1 MIPAVSP
8 PALVSAV
15 GVTKNFP
22 GVRALD
28 RVDFSVEVGEVHAL
42 LGENGAGKSTLTK
55 VLAGDYPPDEGWV
68 EVSGHRVRFSSPHDA
83 RQAGI
88 RLVTQERSLV
98 PSLSAAENVF
108 MGVLPAKARAL
119 LDRREL
125 NRRTRV
131 ELNRVGLDH
140 VEPGDEVGL
149 LRPAEQQLVEI
160 ARALSREGKV
170 LILDEPTAALSAQ
183 ETARLFDVVRALRS
197 SGVGILY
204 ISHRIGELRDI
215 ADRVTV
221 LRDGRVASSHPM
233 KETTREGLVREMIG
247 RELREMYPRRRTDFG
262 EPALV
267 FDHTTVPGI
276 CEDVSLTVHRG
287 EIVAVFGLVGS
298 GATELPYVA
307 AGDRPG
313 NGVSVVGSAGLV
325 PADRHAEAIL
335 PGSTL
340 RRNLTA
346 PSLGRYQRFG
356 LYQRRE
362 EKVAAKRQIDG
373 LHIRPAEPETLI
385 SSLSGGNQQKVVVGR
400 WLERGAD
407 VLMLAE
413 PTRGVDVGARAEI
426 YAILAGRCEAGAA
439 VFIASSDIDEVA
451 GLADR
456 VLVMANGR
464 IVQQFAG
471 SAITTE
477 GLLEAATR

>member
-1 MIPAVSP
+1 MIPVVTSP
-8 PALVSAV
+8 SLVSAV
-15 GVTKNFP
+15 GVTKDFP

-28 RVDFSVEVGEVHAL
+28 NVSFSVEIGEVHAL

-55 VLAGDYPPDEGWV
+55 VLAGDYPPDAGWV
-68 EVSGHRVRFSSPHDA
+68 EVLGQRIRFSSPHDA
-83 RQAGI
+83 RRAGI

-108 MGVLPAKARAL
+108 MGVLPSRAGAL

-125 NRRTRV
+125 NRRTRA
-131 ELNRVGLDH
+131 ELDRVGLEH
-140 VEPGDEVGL
+140 VDPGKEVGL

-160 ARALSREGKV
+160 ARALSREGRV
-170 LILDEPTAALSAQ
+170 LILDEPTAALSTQ

-221 LRDGRVASSHPM
+221 LRDGRVASTHLVT
-233 KETTREGLVREMIG
+233 ETTREGLVREMIG
-247 RELREMYPRRRTDFG
+247 RDLKEMYPRRRTSFG

-276 CEDVSLTVHRG
+276 CEDISLTVRRG

-313 NGVSVVGSAGLV
+313 NGVFLSGSAGLV
-325 PADRHAEAIL
+325 PADRHAEAIF
-335 PGSTL
+335 PASTL

-346 PSLGRYQRFG
+346 PSIGRYQRLG
-356 LYQRRE
+356 IYRRRAE
-362 EKVAAKRQIDG
+362 QAAAERQIES
-373 LHIRPAEPETLI
+373 LRIRPPATEALI

-407 VLMLAE
+407 VLMLSE

-426 YAILAGRCEAGAA
+426 YAILASRCDAGAA

-451 GLADR
+451 GLADQ
-456 VLVMANGR
+456 VVVMAKGR
-464 IVQQFAG
+464 IVERLAG

-477 GLLEAATR
+477 RLLEAATR